1 MTMSEQRKKT
11 VALAVR
17 LEPGEAEAIREKAKD
32 AGVTVSEFLRAAAL
46 GRKTRS
52 TIDAQVINE
61 LRRLGGLQKMI
72 HNDTGGT
79 YSKETADI
87 LKAIKNTIQRLS
99 RGDFQSDSQA

>member
-1 MTMSEQRKKT
+1 MSEQRKKT

>member
-1 MTMSEQRKKT
+1 MSEQRKKT

-17 LEPGEAEAIREKAKD
+17 LEPSEAEAIREKAKD

-87 LKAIKNTIQRLS
+87 LKAIKHTIQRLS
-99 RGDFQSDSQA
+99 LGDFQSDSQT

>member
-1 MTMSEQRKKT
+1 MSEQRKKT

-17 LEPGEAEAIREKAKD
+17 LEPGEADAIREKAKD

>member
-1 MTMSEQRKKT
+1 MSEQRKKT

-46 GRKTRS
+46 GRKNRS

>member
-1 MTMSEQRKKT
+1 MSEQRKKT

-72 HNDTGGT
+72 HNDTGGM

-87 LKAIKNTIQRLS
+87 LRVIKNTIQRLS

>member
-52 TIDAQVINE
+52 VVEEGMINE

-79 YSKETADI
+79 YSKETAAI
-87 LKAIKNTIQRLS
+87 LKEIKDAIRRLA
-99 RGDFQSDSQA
+99 RGGV

>member
-1 MTMSEQRKKT
+1 MSSEQRKKT

-17 LEPGEAEAIREKAKD
+17 LAPEEAEAIREKARD
-32 AGVTVSEFLRAAAL
+32 GGVTVSEFFRAAAL

-61 LRRLGGLQKMI
+61 LRRLGGLQKKI
-72 HNDTGGT
+72 HNDTGGS

-87 LKAIKNTIQRLS
+87 LRAIKDAIERLS
-99 RGDFQSDSQA
+99 RGDLQDDGQA

>member
-1 MTMSEQRKKT
+1 MSEQRKKT

-87 LKAIKNTIQRLS
+87 LRAIKNTIQRLS

>member
-1 MTMSEQRKKT
+1 MSEQRKKT

-17 LEPGEAEAIREKAKD
+17 LEPGEADAIREKAKD

-79 YSKETADI
+79 YSKETAAI
-87 LKAIKNTIQRLS
+87 LKAIKNTIQSLG

>member
-1 MTMSEQRKKT
+1 MSEQRKKT

-87 LKAIKNTIQRLS
+87 LRVIKNTIQRLS

>member
-1 MTMSEQRKKT
+1 MSEQRKKT

-17 LEPGEAEAIREKAKD
+17 LEPGEAEAIRVKAKD

>member
-1 MTMSEQRKKT
+1 MSEQRKKT

-72 HNDTGGT
+72 HNDTGGA